1 MRLVIVGAMMAIAV
15 PAAGGQYMKFD
26 GVKGES
32 RDDARCADIITG
44 AGAGAGSSA
53 MKQAKLTP
61 RKTGGDGGEAVQ
73 GSLDRDI
80 IRRIPRGPKPKAQES
95 RGGVQ
100 VAAGDVTG
108 DGTAGPART
117 KVGDITLK
125 RGGMAQDCTTA
136 DGKQPP
142 VKRVP
147 TVRQ

>member
-1 MRLVIVGAMMAIAV
+1 MGDGMMRLMIVGAMMAIAV

-44 AGAGAGSSA
+44 AGAGAGSGA

-80 IRRIPRGPKPKAQES
+80 IRRIPRGPKPKPQEA

-108 DGTAGPART
+108 DGRADGKRT

-125 RGGMAQDCTTA
+125 RGVAGGC
-136 DGKQPP
+136 
-142 VKRVP
+142 
-147 TVRQ
+147 

>member
-1 MRLVIVGAMMAIAV
+1 MMAIAV
-15 PAAGGQYMKFD
+15 PAAGGKYMKFD

-44 AGAGAGSSA
+44 AGAGAGAGSGA
-53 MKQAKLTP
+53 MNQAKLTP

-80 IRRIPRGPKPKAQES
+80 IRRIPRGPKPKAQEA

-100 VAAGDVTG
+100 VAAGDLNG
-108 DGTAGPART
+108 DGAAAPART

-125 RGGMAQDCTTA
+125 RGVAAEGCEAPE
-136 DGKQPP
+136 GK
-142 VKRVP
+142 
-147 TVRQ
+147 